1 MRKTYARAA
10 YFATNNDRTG
20 VAMPLMHRFMKFM
33 ARSRILSDA
42 RLLEIYPPFVPMRI
56 KVLEI
61 SHGWRTVRIRLPL
74 NAFSRNPGGVMFG
87 GYQAA
92 LADPIAALACARVF
106 PGYSVWTRAM
116 SISFDH
122 GGNSDLEMRFSL
134 TPEQEQAIRIEL
146 QRDGRSTPT
155 FEYGYVRTDG
165 VQCTVIR
172 NTVAIRPRGYERAT
186 TPPASTEN
194 VE

>member
-1 MRKTYARAA
+1 
-10 YFATNNDRTG
+10 
-20 VAMPLMHRFMKFM
+20 MPLMQRIMKLVVG
-33 ARSRILSDA
+33 SGIISDA
-42 RLLEIYPPFVPMRI
+42 RLLELYPPFMPMRI

-61 SHGWRTVRIRLPL
+61 AEQWRVVRILLPL
-74 NAFSRNPGGVMFG
+74 NARSRNPGGVMFG

-134 TPEQEQAIRIEL
+134 TPEQEKDIRMQLENE
-146 QRDGRSTPT
+146 GRATPT
-155 FEYGYVRTDG
+155 FEYGYVRGDG
-165 VQCTVIR
+165 VRCTVIR
-172 NTVAIRPRGYERAT
+172 NTVAIRPRGYKRASS
-186 TPPASTEN
+186 PPASPEN

>member
-1 MRKTYARAA
+1 MA
-10 YFATNNDRTG
+10 
-20 VAMPLMHRFMKFM
+20 VMQRFMKLV

-42 RLLEIYPPFVPMRI
+42 RLLEMYPPFVPMRI

-61 SHGWRTVRIRLPL
+61 AENWRVVRIRLPL
-74 NAFSRNPGGVMFG
+74 NAMSRNPGGVMFG

-106 PGYSVWTRAM
+106 PGYSVWTRSM
-116 SISFDH
+116 TISFDH

-134 TPEQEQAIRIEL
+134 TPEQEQAIRMEL
-146 QRDGRSTPT
+146 ARVGRSTPT
-155 FEYGYVRTDG
+155 FEYGYVRKDG
-165 VQCTVIR
+165 VRCTVIR

-186 TPPASTEN
+186 TPPASSEA
-194 VE
+194 VD

>member
-1 MRKTYARAA
+1 
-10 YFATNNDRTG
+10 
-20 VAMPLMHRFMKFM
+20 MPLMQRFMGFM

-42 RLLEIYPPFVPMRI
+42 RLLELYPPFVAMRI

-61 SHGWRTVRIRLPL
+61 GAGWRVVRIRLPL
-74 NAFSRNPGGVMFG
+74 NAMSRNPGGVMFG

-106 PGYSVWTRAM
+106 PGYSVWTRSM
-116 SISFDH
+116 TISFDH
-122 GGNSDLEMRFSL
+122 GGNSDLEMRFAL

-146 QRDGRSTPT
+146 EREGRSTPT
-155 FEYGYVRTDG
+155 FEYGYVRKDG
-165 VQCTVIR
+165 VRCTVVR
-172 NTVAIRPRGYERAT
+172 NTVAIRPRGYRRAT
-186 TPPASTEN
+186 TPPASSEN

>member
-1 MRKTYARAA
+1 
-10 YFATNNDRTG
+10 
-20 VAMPLMHRFMKFM
+20 MPIMQRFMKFM
-33 ARSRILSDA
+33 ARSRLLSDA

-61 SHGWRTVRIRLPL
+61 SRDWRTVRIRLPL
-74 NAFSRNPGGVMFG
+74 NALSRNPGGVMFG

-134 TPEQEQAIRIEL
+134 TPEQEQDIRIEL

-155 FEYGYVRTDG
+155 FEYGYVRNDG
-165 VQCTVIR
+165 VRCTVIR

-186 TPPASTEN
+186 TPPASSEA
-194 VE
+194 VD